1 LKQKN
6 LIKEQWWLMSCDFP
20 DLNWAR
26 LRVYDDSS
34 AEIFDCDGSTYSFSD
49 EQEARWDLVED
60 EYQEFNDL
68 DQDDEQDLGIS
79 LSSIKLPSGETEAE
93 LLPQMYLNSK
103 KH

>member
-1 LKQKN
+1 
-6 LIKEQWWLMSCDFP
+6 MSCDFP

-34 AEIFDCDGSTYSFSD
+34 AEILDCDGSTYSFSN

-60 EYQEFNDL
+60 EFIEFNDL
-68 DQDDEQDLGIS
+68 DQENEQELGTS
-79 LSSIKLPSGETEAE
+79 LPSINPPSGETEAE
-93 LLPQMYLNSK
+93 LLPQMYLNSQ